1 MERKRIQTILGV
13 ILFVIGIVLAII
25 AFMSY
30 LGGIL
35 SGPFASALKS
45 YFVGPIAATILIVVG
60 GLILMFSTT
69 RKKEEILTTNTYP

>member
-1 MERKRIQTILGV
+1 MERTKAQTILGI
-13 ILFVIGIVLAII
+13 ILFAVGIVLAII

-35 SGPFASALKS
+35 SGSFA

-60 GLILMFSTT
+60 GLILLFSTT
-69 RKKEEILTTNTYP
+69 RKKDEILTTNAHP